1 MGYEQGKEGFD
12 LKKEEAEQA
21 LKEPKELK
29 IEDKLFTVKYNPSKD
44 SHIKINHEVCKKC
57 KRYLKEVRSNIEVA
71 NFPFDKFYLGTLPL
85 DIIAAKEEYI
95 QESVLTVRYNNS
107 DGNELLMYRQ
117 KVEFK

>member
-57 KRYLKEVRSNIEVA
+57 KTQKICLSICPAKVYTEEE
-71 NFPFDKFYLGTLPL
+71 G
-85 DIIAAKEEYI
+85 KEEI
-95 QESVLTVRYNNS
+95 HIAFENCLECGTCRIACTDNAIDWQCPQGGMGVC
-107 DGNELLMYRQ
+107 YRCG
-117 KVEFK
+117 